1 MKTPLQHFGIALGK
15 RSARP
20 ERDGDGPLHEG
31 EAAERA
37 RLMAGLVTATDRL
50 TRAMTREKTI
60 VAIGETT
67 LSLFGADRATVW
79 LLEDS
84 WRRAWSHGLS
94 ARYLDGILGRQ
105 QDLLRET
112 GLSAVLHQ
120 QTATLGADHAI
131 ATVAPLALYDDIS
144 TLEPT
149 SASRQLGEP
158 EGIRAQAVWPLVY
171 GGRLLGVI
179 GYQYNVPHAW
189 SAAEREIVPVFCRQ
203 AAAALENARLHD
215 DGVRRLRQLE
225 ALREGDVAISASL
238 DLEVTLSVL
247 LDKITAHLGADAA
260 DVLLFN
266 AATRTFNYATGRGF
280 RTVALRETRLRAGE
294 GYAGQAAYEQRQ
306 IVVADLGAAPG
317 GFTQARL
324 IVEEDFVAYHAIPL
338 VSKGVVKGVIE
349 LFYRRP
355 AAANPQAQEFLDAL
369 ARQAAIAIDTSEL
382 LASLQRVNTDLAV
395 AYDRTIEGWSRALD
409 LRDRETDGH
418 SRRVAALTE
427 RLARALGVP
436 DAEFVHLRRG
446 ALLHDIG
453 KMAIPDGI
461 LLKPGALTEAEWEVM
476 RRHPEYAHNL
486 LAPIDYLRPAL
497 DIPYCHH
504 EKWDGTGYPRGLGGE
519 AIPLAARIFAV
530 VDVWDALTSD
540 RPYGTAWSE
549 ADALTYIREQ
559 AGHHFDPA
567 VVEAFLSLDLEGMAG
582 SKYRYR
588 SLPLNSTPTE
598 GA

>member
-1 MKTPLQHFGIALGK
+1 
-15 RSARP
+15 
-20 ERDGDGPLHEG
+20 
-31 EAAERA
+31 
-37 RLMAGLVTATDRL
+37 MAQLVTAADRL
-50 TRAMTREKTI
+50 TLAKTREQTI

-67 LSLFGADRATVW
+67 LALFGADRATLW

-84 WRRAWSHGLS
+84 WRRAWSYGLS
-94 ARYLDGILGRQ
+94 TRYLAGVLGRQ

-112 GLSAVLHQ
+112 GLSSGPRA
-120 QTATLGADHAI
+120 QTATLDVDHAVE
-131 ATVAPLALYDDIS
+131 TVAPLALFEDIM
-144 TLEPT
+144 TLAPT

-179 GYQYNVPHAW
+179 GYHYNVPHAW
-189 SAAEREIVPVFCRQ
+189 SVIEREIVPIFCRH
-203 AAAALENARLHD
+203 AAAALETARFHD

-225 ALREGDVAISASL
+225 ALREGDVALSASL

-247 LDKITAHLGADAA
+247 LDKISAHLGADAA

-306 IVVADLGAAPG
+306 ISVADLRVAPG

-324 IVEEDFVAYHAIPL
+324 IAEEDFVAYHAIPL
-338 VSKGVVKGVIE
+338 VAKGVVKGVIE

-355 AAANPQAQEFLDAL
+355 ADPDPQAHEFLEAL
-369 ARQAAIAIDTSEL
+369 ARQAAIAIDASEL
-382 LASLQRVNTDLAV
+382 LASLQRVNTDLAI

-409 LRDRETDGH
+409 LRDRETEGH

-427 RLARALGVP
+427 RLARALGVV

-486 LAPIDYLRPAL
+486 LAPIEYLRPAL
-497 DIPYCHH
+497 DIPYGHH
-504 EKWDGTGYPRGLGGE
+504 EKWDGTGYPRGLRGE

-559 AGHHFDPA
+559 AGQHFDPN
-567 VVEAFLSLDLEGMAG
+567 VVEAFLSLDLVGMAG

-588 SLPLNSTPTE
+588 SLPLSSTPME